1 MRLDVAELKAAVD
14 AVREACAKDDAG
26 KMAPMVLEWSASR
39 LVVRARSQMVSL
51 SAECACEEKSS
62 GCCAVDGHQLASII
76 HALTGKSVELVHD
89 EAKETMRLVSGAF
102 KMTITTANTL
112 DIPKPH
118 RTDDSAPMA
127 DVNARNLATLVRS
140 VAYAQST
147 DITRAAINGVRL
159 SWSDGDMVTAA
170 ATDGHRLAV
179 RSMKVSEMWRIGGSP
194 IVIHRHGV
202 RALLRMLD
210 RVGDGVVRVSIQ
222 HGSMVC
228 SVGGVVLH
236 AALNPL
242 AFPDVDRVVP
252 KNLGRMVRVDDA
264 GQFSDAIKRVSDIQ
278 RASNTDGCHLELRAD
293 AVGLRC
299 IDANQGEAC
308 EEFPA
313 LVAGTGVR
321 VRANGQYLIDALAQ
335 MSDDESV
342 TDMHVGEPT
351 DPIMF
356 TNSHG
361 HAVVMPMRI

>member
-1 MRLDVAELKAAVD
+1 
-14 AVREACAKDDAG
+14 
-26 KMAPMVLEWSASR
+26 
-39 LVVRARSQMVSL
+39 
-51 SAECACEEKSS
+51 
-62 GCCAVDGHQLASII
+62 
-76 HALTGKSVELVHD
+76 
-89 EAKETMRLVSGAF
+89 
-102 KMTITTANTL
+102 
-112 DIPKPH
+112 
-118 RTDDSAPMA
+118 
-127 DVNARNLATLVRS
+127 
-140 VAYAQST
+140 
-147 DITRAAINGVRL
+147 
-159 SWSDGDMVTAA
+159 
-170 ATDGHRLAV
+170 
-179 RSMKVSEMWRIGGSP
+179 
-194 IVIHRHGV
+194 
-202 RALLRMLD
+202 
-210 RVGDGVVRVSIQ
+210 
-222 HGSMVC
+222 
-228 SVGGVVLH
+228 VGGVVLH

-242 AFPDVDRVVP
+242 GFPDVDRVVP

-342 TDMHVGEPT
+342 TDMHVGEQT